1 MTDPLFDNLTYAW
14 NAVWQ
19 DKQAE
24 QFKELMKYPEFQEEM
39 KEQVREDALEY
50 VHQIK
55 SRGITDPRAILAMGR
70 IYNAGSKF
78 AKDIKDTILNKG
90 WNINDYQV
98 IIAEYNNKQHG
109 KKYRIFDKADKDG
122 ETFAQVIANYK
133 VDKSVATV

>member
-1 MTDPLFDNLTYAW
+1 
-14 NAVWQ
+14 
-19 DKQAE
+19 
-24 QFKELMKYPEFQEEM
+24 
-39 KEQVREDALEY
+39 
-50 VHQIK
+50 
-55 SRGITDPRAILAMGR
+55 MGR

-133 VDKSVATV
+133 VDKSVAIA